1 MKAVMDIGTNS
12 CRLIIV
18 DTSGGRLETVCRRL
32 TTTRIGQ
39 GLGEGGRCLTEEGMQ
54 RTLAALEDYRRV
66 MAHYLI
72 DEVFLIG
79 TQALREAENG
89 RDFRNR
95 VREALGWE
103 LEIISGEREA
113 YLSYLG
119 AVSALPQLKN
129 PVVIDIG
136 GGSTEIM
143 AAKEMGIQA
152 ASAPIGGL
160 RLLEKPRNDPAIL
173 QCLVEGWQGFDLPP
187 GSNLVGVGG
196 TATTLGAIYTKMK
209 VYDPE
214 ALTGTEMSRQAV
226 QTVLDLLES
235 LSPAQ
240 RLQLPGMLPGREDI
254 LPWGLHI
261 LTVVMDHFRIP
272 SLRIC
277 DRDLMY
283 GILLESGDQA

>member
-18 DTSGGRLETVCRRL
+18 DTSGDHLVTVCRRL

-39 GLGEGGRCLTEEGMQ
+39 GLGQGGRCLTEEGMQ

-66 MAHYLI
+66 MAHYPV
-72 DEVFLIG
+72 DKVYLIG
-79 TQALREAENG
+79 TQALREAENSS
-89 RDFRNR
+89 DFRNR
-95 VREALGWE
+95 VRKSLGWE
-103 LEIISGEREA
+103 LDIISGEREA

-143 AAKEMGIQA
+143 ADKDGLIQA

-160 RLLEKPRNDPAIL
+160 RLLEKPRNDQAIL
-173 QCLVEGWQGFDLPP
+173 QCLLEGWRGFELPP
-187 GSNLVGVGG
+187 GSSLVGVGG

-214 ALTGTEMSRQAV
+214 ALTGIEMSRQAV

-235 LSPAQ
+235 LPAAQ
-240 RLQLPGMLPGREDI
+240 RLQLPGMLAGREDI

-261 LTVVMDHFRIP
+261 LTVVMDHFRI
-272 SLRIC
+272 SALRIC

-283 GILLESGDQA
+283 GILLEKEEQS

>member
-66 MAHYLI
+66 MAHYPI
-72 DEVFLIG
+72 DEVLLIG

-143 AAKEMGIQA
+143 AAREMGIQA
-152 ASAPIGGL
+152 VSAPIGGL
-160 RLLEKPRNDPAIL
+160 RLL
-173 QCLVEGWQGFDLPP
+173 GGQGFDFPP

-283 GILLESGDQA
+283 GILLESGDRA